1 VRQVQARPVRVYLV
15 SRSERYRGPRKS
27 TGAGAAVFFR
37 LPRHQRLHEEKK
49 SNVSI
54 GVHTIRHQT
63 QTEKGKNKAAEKP
76 RRHLGHRGCEGAEK
90 AVAARRDLP
99 GVPEVPPGVARVR
112 RVSQSKRRV
121 DRAGAI
127 LGHEGFVLAPRRGA
141 DAPGAVRRVA
151 ARVRV
156 LWTDFVNERTRG
168 IARRTLLH
176 PSFTG
181 SSCRARRSSLRSSRR
196 RAPASISTC
205 PTANQGLR
213 TNQGLA
219 SPPRFVRATSAPA
232 AATNPSAPRS
242 PPRRDIPFCEGKY
255 LVGVSRHVWV
265 SRLGKQCTCDVF
277 VRSQTVDKTFP
288 HDSETGGKR
297 GVGFGKGPIGIA
309 AIQRAISHSTPRRPY
324 LHVLFIR
331 ENKNRG
337 IPHKRVVYDAPELL
351 LRSVDSVP
359 IQTVNHENQ
368 PVRVVEVVPP
378 QRPVEFCQKS
388 VSIVWS
394 NSRRDLGNAIRTST
408 SPAHPRPKL

>member
-1 VRQVQARPVRVYLV
+1 M
-15 SRSERYRGPRKS
+15 
-27 TGAGAAVFFR
+27 
-37 LPRHQRLHEEKK
+37 
-49 SNVSI
+49 
-54 GVHTIRHQT
+54 
-63 QTEKGKNKAAEKP
+63 
-76 RRHLGHRGCEGAEK
+76 
-90 AVAARRDLP
+90 
-99 GVPEVPPGVARVR
+99 
-112 RVSQSKRRV
+112 
-121 DRAGAI
+121 
-127 LGHEGFVLAPRRGA
+127 
-141 DAPGAVRRVA
+141 
-151 ARVRV
+151 
-156 LWTDFVNERTRG
+156 
-168 IARRTLLH
+168 
-176 PSFTG
+176 
-181 SSCRARRSSLRSSRR
+181 
-196 RAPASISTC
+196 
-205 PTANQGLR
+205 
-213 TNQGLA
+213 
-219 SPPRFVRATSAPA
+219 
-232 AATNPSAPRS
+232 
-242 PPRRDIPFCEGKY
+242 
-255 LVGVSRHVWV
+255 VGVSRHVWV

-388 VSIVWS
+388 VSIAWS
-394 NSRRDLGNAIRTST
+394 NSRRDLGNATRTST